1 MNNIQKQVFFS
12 LQRVQYSLCV
22 LLFFSSVFASSFR
35 TVNQFEVGG
44 GTTLLMPRDTFNN
57 GWGYGM
63 DVGWNFSRKYGVHL
77 AFGNAQVSGKETD
90 SLRLIQ
96 SFVLGAELSFR
107 RKDQAYGFTFIG
119 IGSVSGEDNTL
130 FVFGAGIK
138 IPIRQ
143 HWLMRIE
150 LRDYHPEIGIPFV
163 SFPKSQAAIQGT
175 GGSRYLELRLG
186 ISRTLSGDR

>member
-1 MNNIQKQVFFS
+1 M
-12 LQRVQYSLCV
+12 
-22 LLFFSSVFASSFR
+22 
-35 TVNQFEVGG
+35 
-44 GTTLLMPRDTFNN
+44 
-57 GWGYGM
+57 
-63 DVGWNFSRKYGVHL
+63 
-77 AFGNAQVSGKETD
+77 SGKETD
-90 SLRLIQ
+90 SLRLVQ
-96 SFVLGAELSFR
+96 SLVGGIEVSFR
-107 RKDQAYGFTFIG
+107 RKNQAYGFTSIG

-143 HWLMRIE
+143 HWLIRIE